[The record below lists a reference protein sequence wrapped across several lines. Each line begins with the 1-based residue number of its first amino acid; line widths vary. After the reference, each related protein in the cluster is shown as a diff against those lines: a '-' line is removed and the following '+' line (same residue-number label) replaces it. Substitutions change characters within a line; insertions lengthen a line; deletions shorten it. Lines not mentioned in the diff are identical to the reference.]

1 MEFGIHATELLSA
14 GDFVIGSSIETTPV
28 QLKIF
33 KIKNVKNILKALL
46 LAAAWRQHLFGS
58 KYLKIFKIKNL

>member
-1 MEFGIHATELLSA
+1 MQFSPNITNINIDKNKYEAGLLNRKEMEFGIHATELLSA

-33 KIKNVKNILKALL
+33 K
-46 LAAAWRQHLFGS
+46 
-58 KYLKIFKIKNL
+58 